1 VVAPGDSL
9 WAIAERSLHNND
21 DLDDLDDLAVERRWR
36 AIYRANREVIGA
48 DPDLIVP
55 GQRLVL
61 PVPPPGKP

>member
-9 WAIAERSLHNND
+9 WAIAERSLRGN
-21 DLDDLDDLAVERRWR
+21 LDDLDDLAVERRWR